1 MTVFFS
7 ASQLAK
13 QSCSKI
19 MFDQMHGYKT
29 VVTDQMK
36 EGEKWQQSQTTSPF
50 YEMAG
55 SLVLSG
61 VGFNFAVDEIRCTAR
76 SHWLIEHKMV
86 SETPDEWFF
95 HSSII
100 QTAFYGALVRAGDG
114 HLSTAK
120 FMNDPNP
127 KELFVPWQKAKS
139 RLNFG
144 GDMYNVTCNDVAVLK
159 FFVTKGRCIGDWN
172 KAKQFDAT
180 YKKQEWIKYFKDH
193 VTFSRVR

>member
-19 MFDQMHGYKT
+19 MFDQMHGYKV
-29 VVTDQMK
+29 VVTDK
-36 EGEKWQQSQTTSPF
+36 GEKWQQSQTTSPF

-61 VGFNFAVDEIRCTAR
+61 VGFNFAVDEIRRTSRAF
-76 SHWLIEHKMV
+76 WLIEHKMV
-86 SETPDEWFF
+86 SETPEEWLF
-95 HSSII
+95 HNSII

-114 HLSTAK
+114 HLSTA
-120 FMNDPNP
+120 NDPEP

-144 GDMYNVTCNDVAVLK
+144 GDMYNVTCNDVAVLR
-159 FFVTKGRCIGDWN
+159 FFVTKARCIGDWG
-172 KAKQFDAT
+172 KAKQFDTT
-180 YKKQEWIKYFKDH
+180 YKKQEWIKYFKDY
-193 VTFSRVR
+193 VTFTRVR